1 MPRRRAGPARTGL
14 TGAGLLV
21 WWTRSRR
28 LDSMGVRLIETAY
41 EMRTATAT
49 VTPNW

>member
-1 MPRRRAGPARTGL
+1 MARNTRPCATWAFTTRAE
-14 TGAGLLV
+14 
-21 WWTRSRR
+21 
-28 LDSMGVRLIETAY
+28 SMGVSVIETAY